1 MTTTIKSTALD
12 FQNIKN
18 NLKSYLE
25 KTAEFKDYNFE
36 ASGLSSILDVLAY
49 NTHINA
55 LTANFALNESFLSTA
70 QLRSSL
76 ISLSEGLGYIPDSK
90 SPSMSQVRMA
100 LNLSGVANRPSTLGI
115 PSGFKFN
122 GAGDDKAYTFQTL
135 EALKAEDDGNGFYQF
150 TTYDE
155 LPVISIYE
163 GIARRKTFIAGDAS
177 ENTSY
182 IIPDANMNIDGAVVR
197 VYESATSTSYST
209 YTNILRAISIS
220 SDSTLFVLKEL
231 PNGFYELSFGN
242 GITLGQA
249 PAAGAKITVDYL
261 SVAGSSADNINKFE
275 PKDKVFVN
283 ESTSRTP
290 TVTTVAKSN
299 AGSDKESIESIRK
312 NAPFQYATQNRM
324 VTASDYSA
332 LVLRNYS
339 SRIKDIKSW
348 GGEEALEPEFGTVFM
363 SILFADN
370 VAENVKTTTKN
381 SILDL
386 TAQLAVASFGLKFTD
401 PVQTYIESEVFF
413 QFNPRLTTLTLNTV
427 QANVRE
433 VINNYF
439 VQNTGRFDRAFRRSN
454 MLSLV
459 DDLSPAILSSRAD
472 IKMQQRFTP
481 APTIEQ
487 NYSFLF
493 PVPIATPDD
502 INFTIRSSTFTY
514 RGFSCQVRNKL
525 TSNKL
530 QVVNINDNV
539 ILVDNVGNYDPIRGS
554 VNLVGLIVDS
564 LPSGVADVKLS
575 VVPSNQSAI
584 APVRNDILLH
594 DSTASSAKAVIVTA
608 TN

>member
-1 MTTTIKSTALD
+1 
-12 FQNIKN
+12 
-18 NLKSYLE
+18 
-25 KTAEFKDYNFE
+25 
-36 ASGLSSILDVLAY
+36 
-49 NTHINA
+49 
-55 LTANFALNESFLSTA
+55 
-70 QLRSSL
+70 
-76 ISLSEGLGYIPDSK
+76 
-90 SPSMSQVRMA
+90 
-100 LNLSGVANRPSTLGI
+100 
-115 PSGFKFN
+115 
-122 GAGDDKAYTFQTL
+122 
-135 EALKAEDDGNGFYQF
+135 
-150 TTYDE
+150 
-155 LPVISIYE
+155 
-163 GIARRKTFIAGDAS
+163 
-177 ENTSY
+177 
-182 IIPDANMNIDGAVVR
+182 
-197 VYESATSTSYST
+197 
-209 YTNILRAISIS
+209 
-220 SDSTLFVLKEL
+220 
-231 PNGFYELSFGN
+231 
-242 GITLGQA
+242 
-249 PAAGAKITVDYL
+249 
-261 SVAGSSADNINKFE
+261 
-275 PKDKVFVN
+275 
-283 ESTSRTP
+283 
-290 TVTTVAKSN
+290 
-299 AGSDKESIESIRK
+299 
-312 NAPFQYATQNRM
+312 M